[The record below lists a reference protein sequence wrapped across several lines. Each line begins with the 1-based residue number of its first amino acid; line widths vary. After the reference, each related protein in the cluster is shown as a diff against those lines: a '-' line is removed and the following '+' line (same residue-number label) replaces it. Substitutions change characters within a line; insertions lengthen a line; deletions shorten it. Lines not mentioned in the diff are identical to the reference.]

1 MKEKVEG
8 RRESEL
14 SLIHSQSPGTA
25 HVIAL
30 PKYLNITIML
40 ALLRHEYKSIPST
53 LASWSLPSCKFCI
66 LSLVSFHYKADKRD
80 LKIEKVGRA
89 SILLYWHDY

>member
-53 LASWSLPSCKFCI
+53 LAS
-66 LSLVSFHYKADKRD
+66 
-80 LKIEKVGRA
+80 
-89 SILLYWHDY
+89 